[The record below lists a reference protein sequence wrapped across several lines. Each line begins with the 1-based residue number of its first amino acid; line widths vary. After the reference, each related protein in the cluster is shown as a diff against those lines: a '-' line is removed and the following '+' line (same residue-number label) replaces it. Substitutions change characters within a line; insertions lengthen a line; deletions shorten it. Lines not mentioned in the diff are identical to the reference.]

1 MKNAETTLAKL
12 IEIGLRRY
20 EMIRPGDRILIGVS
34 GGKDSTCLA
43 RDLAMK
49 RAWWDVPFEISACFI
64 ATDIHETGRAK
75 RTDDSWIKT
84 KMEKWAIPYARIDVP
99 VIGRLK
105 PGESMNCFW
114 CATQR
119 RTELS
124 RYARANGFNKLALGH
139 HMDDILETLL
149 MNMLRKG
156 EFATMPPVMR
166 YDNYP
171 LTVIRPLALCEERQV
186 IACAV
191 ELGLVSQVCTCD
203 FNLEGARK
211 TTRKL
216 LENLTGGSSLAKRNL
231 FKSMSQVKTD
241 YLA

>member
-1 MKNAETTLAKL
+1 VKNAETTLAKL
-12 IEIGLRRY
+12 TEKAIRHY
-20 EMIRPGDRILIGVS
+20 EMIEPGDRILIGVS
-34 GGKDSTCLA
+34 GGKDSSCLA
-43 RDLAMK
+43 RDLALK
-49 RAWWDVPFEISACFI
+49 KKWWEFPFEIAACFVASDLGEAGVSSPVDDAWI
-64 ATDIHETGRAK
+64 AHRAAE
-75 RTDDSWIKT
+75 WG
-84 KMEKWAIPYARIDVP
+84 IPYERIDVP

-105 PGESMNCFW
+105 EGEKMSCYW

-124 RYARANGFNKLALGH
+124 RYARSRGFNKLALGH

-186 IACAV
+186 IACAE
-191 ELGLVSQVCTCD
+191 ELGFVSHTCTCD
-203 FNLEGARK
+203 FNLDGARK
-211 TTRKL
+211 RTRAL
-216 LENLTGGSSLAKRNL
+216 LETLTEGSSHAKRNL
-231 FKSMSQVKTD
+231 FGSMSNVKTD